1 MSSQKKSNIILE
13 ISVGGPLAFSPALYL
28 LGPGSGVQCRDK
40 LCHKYATCSIVFE
53 TQSKAVC
60 QVLIALYNNSIP
72 LNITTFVNSILLY

>member
-1 MSSQKKSNIILE
+1 MHLILYVYNNE
-13 ISVGGPLAFSPALYL
+13 ITWSC

-60 QVLIALYNNSIP
+60 QVFIALHNNSIP
-72 LNITTFVNSILLY
+72 SNITTFVNSILLY

>member
-1 MSSQKKSNIILE
+1 MKSHGYIC
-13 ISVGGPLAFSPALYL
+13 

-60 QVLIALYNNSIP
+60 QVLFFFFYRKI
-72 LNITTFVNSILLY
+72 